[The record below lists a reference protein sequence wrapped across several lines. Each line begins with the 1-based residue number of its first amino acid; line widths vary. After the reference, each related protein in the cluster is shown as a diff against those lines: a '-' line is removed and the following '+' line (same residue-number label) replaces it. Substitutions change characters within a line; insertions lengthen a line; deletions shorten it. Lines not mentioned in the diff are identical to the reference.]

1 MARRYASFY
10 PQRVNMWFGDAA
22 YAGHGAGDSPHI
34 ATFDFGTP
42 SALNATGL
50 LSAQSIGT
58 AGNTTTLAAA
68 YVATEAQM
76 GRWGRNVTV
85 VASGAAITVVRVFG
99 RDYMGQPIREH
110 LTLNGATIVQGVRA
124 FRYIDEV
131 DWDAT
136 AATTI
141 NLGIGNYH
149 GLPFKCYSMIS
160 EIKNSAIS
168 ANAGT
173 FVAGLATTTAAT
185 STTTDPRG
193 LYLPV
198 TVIPTGAIRFE
209 IRCATDPSNLLG
221 NQHYYLAL

>member
-10 PQRVNMWFGDAA
+10 PQRVNFWHKSSA

-42 SALNATGL
+42 NALDADGL
-50 LSAQSIGT
+50 LAAQSIAT
-58 AGNTTTLAAA
+58 ADNTTTFVATYA
-68 YVATEAQM
+68 ATEAQM

-85 VASGAAITVVRVFG
+85 VASGAATTQVRVFG

-110 LTLNGATIVQGVRA
+110 LTLNGATGVQGVRA
-124 FRYIDEV
+124 FRYIDKV

-136 AATTI
+136 ASTTI
-141 NLGIGNYH
+141 NLGIGNYL
-149 GLPFKCYSMIS
+149 GVPFKCYSMTS

-168 ANAGT
+168 ANAGN
-173 FVAGLATTTAAT
+173 FVAGLATTTAA
-185 STTTDPRG
+185 SATTTDPRG

-198 TVIPTGAIRFE
+198 TVIPNGVVRFE
-209 IRCATDPSNLLG
+209 IRCTTDPNNLLG